1 MKTSTIVLIIVGV
14 LVLIGAI
21 VAIVLLTKKKDNSA
35 ANLALA
41 NVLAQPIEKQGGAL
55 PGVAGAITGI
65 FGGGATGGLS
75 KLL

>member
-21 VAIVLLTKKKDNSA
+21 VAIVMLTKKKDNTA
-35 ANLALA
+35 ANIALA

-55 PGVAGAITGI
+55 QSL
-65 FGGGATGGLS
+65 GGGILR
-75 KLL
+75 LF